1 MAETTTETRQPL
13 TQVYRDERFLRDMFL
28 SPERTGYDYFSGRKY
43 RRRRTYYTGT
53 DPRYAS
59 WDYETG
65 MPMGPVPTGRDAL
78 MYQDYAEGLA
88 RQRQSDLW
96 SDAQRSMELAG
107 QSFSQYRNNA
117 ASRLQ
122 AGLYQNQAGLYA
134 QQAGTITAPDVLGGW
149 REEQRQQAL
158 REARKARRKAETM
171 QWVGLGI
178 TAVGSLLGGVGAIA
192 GAGIGAGLN
201 AAANNEL
208 GNIGQQQAA
217 GDQAAQE
224 DGEAWRGTAG
234 GAGGGLTLPGG
245 EMPFSGDGAGGGS
258 IVPSPQGNVAPPS
271 GAPTFRS
278 ASLQPQGQP
287 GGGGG
292 YLPQQQQGSGYVAG
306 GAQQQGGPMARQG
319 GGQMGGGG
327 GQQAQRQR
335 GGGMVAPSPAESALP
350 IMLAQVLEDDS
361 SIDEFYAGLRARTA
375 MISSGAYLG

>member
-1 MAETTTETRQPL
+1 MPEYTVETRQNHN
-13 TQVYRDERFLRDMFL
+13 QVIRDKRFIRDAFLEPQVAYGRFLFGRYKDRR
-28 SPERTGYDYFSGRKY
+28 SYF
-43 RRRRTYYTGT
+43 TGT
-53 DPRYAS
+53 DPRYAG

-65 MPMGPVPTGRDAL
+65 MPMGPVPTGRMAL
-78 MYQDYAEGLA
+78 QYQDYAEGLA

-201 AAANNEL
+201 AAANN
-208 GNIGQQQAA
+208 IGQQQAA
-217 GDQAAQE
+217 GNQAAQE
-224 DGEAWRGTAG
+224 EGEAWRGTAG

-245 EMPFSGDGAGGGS
+245 EMPFSGGGAGGGS

-271 GAPTFRS
+271 GAPVFRS

-292 YLPQQQQGSGYVAG
+292 YLPQQRQQQGGGYVAG

-327 GQQAQRQR
+327 GQQAQRQQ
-335 GGGMVAPSPAESALP
+335 GGGMAAPSPAESALP